1 MTTQTLD
8 QFFAVFGT
16 APVNAELSQFD
27 SELKF
32 LKKFLTT
39 ASEDDLDKLDKKLG
53 KSFAEVMKRVAR
65 EGGFYLLPLPS
76 ADRDFFEASVVGVD
90 GKRNLVNL
98 RARLVAQCWCF
109 EDASMV
115 GNPKAV
121 GSFRADVLGQLFD
134 RVRHLNGMDSDDV
147 EEAGKD

>member
-1 MTTQTLD
+1 MP
-8 QFFAVFGT
+8 AVSYVPGQ
-16 APVNAELSQFD
+16 PVAKVHASLCNSLKALENAQQCAVLW
-27 SELKF
+27 
-32 LKKFLTT
+32 
-39 ASEDDLDKLDKKLG
+39 
-53 KSFAEVMKRVAR
+53 FAEVMKRVAK

-76 ADRDFFEASVVGVD
+76 ADRDFFEASVVGID

-115 GNPKAV
+115 GNPKTV

-134 RVRHLNGMDSDDV
+134 RVRHLNGMDAEDI